1 MHLQLKLLVELWK
14 TDWNLIPFVLP
25 SRLSLQ
31 PISIFSLSS
40 FAFFY
45 SHSSSLL
52 SRLSFL
58 STLSLPVF
66 LFLFSYPSY
75 LFLHSSSHHSLFP
88 SILYL
93 PFHIFPPFLLCP
105 LKIALLLSFYAQFL
119 FHSSWSSSSL
129 FLLTFFLHIFPFFLL
144 LGSLLP
150 FLPCSPTPKM
160 TLQWPYLTGKWHN
173 IVKIRNTSVLCMWP
187 MWSCESSCRVV
198 AMSRNFH
205 GVGWK
210 TLVEIETNVWRN
222 FQRRIG
228 KVVGGGE
235 RFNRARCSPSAVGV
249 FY

>member
-1 MHLQLKLLVELWK
+1 MENRLKSYSISPSLPPFLTTYPYFLSLVFCFFLFSFQFSPLSPILSF
-14 TDWNLIPFVLP
+14 NSFPSSLFIPF
-25 SRLSLQ
+25 
-31 PISIFSLSS
+31 F
-40 FAFFY
+40 
-45 SHSSSLL
+45 
-52 SRLSFL
+52 LSFL
-58 STLSLPVF
+58 PFLSFFLPSFPV
-66 LFLFSYPSY
+66 SNYSV
-75 LFLHSSSHHSLFP
+75 SS
-88 SILYL
+88 
-93 PFHIFPPFLLCP
+93 FHIFPPFLLCP

-129 FLLTFFLHIFPFFLL
+129 FLLTFFFHIFPFFLL

-160 TLQWPYLTGKWHN
+160 TLQWSYLTGKWHN
-173 IVKIRNTSVLCMWP
+173 IVKIRNTSVLYMWP

-210 TLVEIETNVWRN
+210 TLVEIETSVWRN

>member
-40 FAFFY
+40 FAFFILIPVL
-45 SHSSSLL
+45 SSLAYPFFQL
-52 SRLSFL
+52 FPFQSFYY
-58 STLSLPVF
+58 F
-66 LFLFSYPSY
+66 FSYPSY
-75 LFLHSSSHHSLFP
+75 LFFHSSSYLSLFP
-88 SILYL
+88 TILYL

-119 FHSSWSSSSL
+119 FHFSWSSSSL
-129 FLLTFFLHIFPFFLL
+129 FLLTFFFHIFPFFLL
-144 LGSLLP
+144 LGFLLP

-173 IVKIRNTSVLCMWP
+173 IVKIRNTSVLYMWP

-210 TLVEIETNVWRN
+210 TLVEIETSVWRN